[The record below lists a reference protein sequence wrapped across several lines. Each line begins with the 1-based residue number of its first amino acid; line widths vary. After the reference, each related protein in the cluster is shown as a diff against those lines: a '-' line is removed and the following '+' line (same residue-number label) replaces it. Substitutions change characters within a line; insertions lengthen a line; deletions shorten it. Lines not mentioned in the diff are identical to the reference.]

1 MTIVIIS
8 PEISARTA
16 IIDFT
21 VTITGLED
29 QLLGRV
35 IRMEKS
41 DLETERI
48 RLVEDVIEN
57 KATMKELEDNLLEK
71 LTSVQGS
78 LVDDEDLIAVLQET
92 KETAAEVNKKL
103 ITAGETEVK
112 INAAREEFRPVAT
125 RGSILYFLI
134 VELSKVNIMYQ
145 TSLKQFLG
153 LFDNSVTKSKPT
165 HIVPKRLENIIDYLT
180 RAVWHYTSRGLYE
193 QHKFLFTL
201 LLALKIDMQ
210 RGNVSH
216 AEFLYLL
223 KGGASLDLNSVKPK
237 PYRWMLDVIWLN
249 LVEMSK
255 IDVFSVLLEKVMI
268 TDHSKRFMMLNII
281 IKVIDSEKDW
291 KTWCDTEAPEEED
304 IPCGYE
310 DSLDVFRKLLLIRAW
325 CPDRT
330 LPQVMI

>member
-1 MTIVIIS
+1 
-8 PEISARTA
+8 
-16 IIDFT
+16 
-21 VTITGLED
+21 
-29 QLLGRV
+29 
-35 IRMEKS
+35 
-41 DLETERI
+41 
-48 RLVEDVIEN
+48 
-57 KATMKELEDNLLEK
+57 
-71 LTSVQGS
+71 
-78 LVDDEDLIAVLQET
+78 
-92 KETAAEVNKKL
+92 
-103 ITAGETEVK
+103 
-112 INAAREEFRPVAT
+112 
-125 RGSILYFLI
+125 
-134 VELSKVNIMYQ
+134 MYQ

-255 IDVFSVLLEKVMI
+255 IDVFSVLLEKVKIAHIYTEM
-268 TDHSKRFMMLNII
+268 TKESTQTLTNFLSA
-281 IKVIDSEKDW
+281 SEKILLCCILLVSILMF
-291 KTWCDTEAPEEED
+291 TGHTE
-304 IPCGYE
+304 
-310 DSLDVFRKLLLIRAW
+310 
-325 CPDRT
+325 
-330 LPQVMI
+330 

>member
-1 MTIVIIS
+1 
-8 PEISARTA
+8 
-16 IIDFT
+16 
-21 VTITGLED
+21 
-29 QLLGRV
+29 
-35 IRMEKS
+35 
-41 DLETERI
+41 
-48 RLVEDVIEN
+48 
-57 KATMKELEDNLLEK
+57 
-71 LTSVQGS
+71 
-78 LVDDEDLIAVLQET
+78 
-92 KETAAEVNKKL
+92 
-103 ITAGETEVK
+103 
-112 INAAREEFRPVAT
+112 
-125 RGSILYFLI
+125 
-134 VELSKVNIMYQ
+134 MYQ

-255 IDVFSVLLEKVMI
+255 IDVFSVLLEKV
-268 TDHSKRFMMLNII
+268 
-281 IKVIDSEKDW
+281 IDSEKDW
-291 KTWCDTEAPEEED
+291 KTWCDTEAPEEEE

-330 LPQVMI
+330 LPQVEHFIFIWSS

>member
-1 MTIVIIS
+1 
-8 PEISARTA
+8 
-16 IIDFT
+16 
-21 VTITGLED
+21 
-29 QLLGRV
+29 
-35 IRMEKS
+35 
-41 DLETERI
+41 
-48 RLVEDVIEN
+48 
-57 KATMKELEDNLLEK
+57 
-71 LTSVQGS
+71 
-78 LVDDEDLIAVLQET
+78 
-92 KETAAEVNKKL
+92 
-103 ITAGETEVK
+103 
-112 INAAREEFRPVAT
+112 
-125 RGSILYFLI
+125 
-134 VELSKVNIMYQ
+134 MYQ

-255 IDVFSVLLEKVMI
+255 IDVFSVLLEKVKITHIDMI
-268 TDHSKRFMMLNII
+268 VLKLVDKHSNLSIGFHISTNFITA
-281 IKVIDSEKDW
+281 S
-291 KTWCDTEAPEEED
+291 
-304 IPCGYE
+304 
-310 DSLDVFRKLLLIRAW
+310 
-325 CPDRT
+325 
-330 LPQVMI
+330 